1 MSEQEVNTWT
11 PGGNAGADV
20 FVHLPG
26 PLYDRLL
33 GAAHRER
40 RTLAQVTRSALD
52 RYLSPT
58 SERGDL

>member
-1 MSEQEVNTWT
+1 MNAST
-11 PGGNAGADV
+11 PGGDAGADV

-33 GAAHRER
+33 HTAHRER

-52 RYLSPT
+52 RYLSPAA
-58 SERGDL
+58 ERGDS